1 MMNQREREIYKVTL
15 VGTVLNAVLIAMKF
29 IAGLVGRSSAMVAD
43 AVHSLSDFITDIIVV
58 VFVKVSSKP
67 SDAGHDYG
75 HGKFETFATMI
86 IGLILLVAGAGLFI
100 NGGRLVI
107 ESLYG
112 TPLPAPSMLALVI
125 AVVSILSKEGLY
137 RYTVAKGAKLNSN
150 VVIANGWHHRSDAL
164 SSLGTL
170 AGVAG
175 AMFLGE
181 KWRILDPIAAI
192 VVSFFIVK
200 AGYDVIKPSINELLE
215 GSLSEQNEKDIR
227 DIIMSV
233 PGVAEVHN
241 LRTRRIG
248 NEIAIDFHAGMDGGI
263 SLTDAHLI
271 ASEAE
276 RLLKMKYGQN
286 TFISV
291 HMEPFKMPSA
301 DCKC

>member
-1 MMNQREREIYKVTL
+1 M
-15 VGTVLNAVLIAMKF
+15 
-29 IAGLVGRSSAMVAD
+29 
-43 AVHSLSDFITDIIVV
+43 
-58 VFVKVSSKP
+58 
-67 SDAGHDYG
+67 
-75 HGKFETFATMI
+75 
-86 IGLILLVAGAGLFI
+86 AGAGLFI

-150 VVIANGWHHRSDAL
+150 AVVANGWHHRSDAL

-227 DIIMSV
+227 DIVMSV
-233 PGVAEVHN
+233 PGVSEVHN

-248 NEIAIDFHAGMDGGI
+248 NDIAIDFHAGMDGGI
-263 SLTDAHLI
+263 SLTDAHSI

-291 HMEPFKMPSA
+291 HMEPLKMPSA